1 MKRKVILLVLLIL
14 SIISLLSLL
23 IYKEYQKEKIEIETE
38 EPTIE
43 EVIVEE
49 IEPPEP
55 PKPYEEVLLSQMTP
69 EEKVGQLFMFGV
81 EGNATLTPQNKQF
94 LIDSKAGGVLLM
106 SRNITNETQ
115 LKTLTEEI
123 QTTNNIPLFISID
136 QEGGVVSRIKWNP
149 TLMISQSSIKSP
161 EQAYNIA
168 KNKGEILK
176 SMGINMNLAPVIEYT
191 TNPNSFIYQRTF
203 RGNIDDVVNKSIAT
217 IDGYTEVNV
226 IPVLKHYPGHGDT
239 VTDPHYYLP
248 RIDITNEQWQGYTET
263 FRRVLAEDKT
273 DAVMIGHI
281 LFPNIDVKPTTIS
294 SEIISN
300 RLVNDLNYQG
310 LIISDDM
317 EMDALDSFGSPTEMG
332 KQALLAGV
340 DILIYSK
347 YTPDNRYSQN
357 IVYNYILSEVKN
369 GNMNIDQ
376 KVLKVLRIK
385 VKYRILPT
393 E

>member
-1 MKRKVILLVLLIL
+1 MKPKVIFITLLIL
-14 SIISLLSLL
+14 FFLSLLSL
-23 IYKEYQKEKIEIETE
+23 IVSIQYQKRNIQKEETI
-38 EPTIE
+38 IE
-43 EVIVEE
+43 EIIVEDP
-49 IEPPEP
+49 EPPEP
-55 PKPYEEVLLSQMTP
+55 QKPYEEILLSQMTP
-69 EEKVGQLFMFGV
+69 EEKVGQIFMFGV

-217 IDGYTEVNV
+217 ID
-226 IPVLKHYPGHGDT
+226 
-239 VTDPHYYLP
+239 
-248 RIDITNEQWQGYTET
+248 
-263 FRRVLAEDKT
+263 A
-273 DAVMIGHI
+273 
-281 LFPNIDVKPTTIS
+281 
-294 SEIISN
+294 
-300 RLVNDLNYQG
+300 
-310 LIISDDM
+310 
-317 EMDALDSFGSPTEMG
+317 
-332 KQALLAGV
+332 
-340 DILIYSK
+340 
-347 YTPDNRYSQN
+347 
-357 IVYNYILSEVKN
+357 
-369 GNMNIDQ
+369 
-376 KVLKVLRIK
+376 
-385 VKYRILPT
+385 
-393 E
+393 